1 MTFLSARRLV
11 PACVLSAAAVVALA
25 APGAASAS
33 LGVQCSGS
41 NITGKGSSLQ
51 KLAQEVWDAGFNTS
65 AAKPACNG
73 TQGSKAL
80 PTITYSPEGSGA
92 GLEAW
97 GVNGHAFEG
106 GTIAFVGTDEAPNS
120 KQKEEIEKNGE
131 AGTLLT
137 IPVLQASVAIIVNLP
152 EHCVATSTSNKGR
165 LVLNNVTLQKIWK
178 GEITKWSEITDNGDK
193 VIAEKGQVCNN
204 ETAITRIVRQDKS
217 GTSHIFKRYLALINN
232 EKNIVGTE
240 GWLELSTGAGN
251 TVWPGTV
258 LRPTEKGTGP
268 LVKLTAET
276 PSSISYANLADVR
289 SNGKFSKPA
298 EGGGPNKGRFWTPI
312 QNDGLATSG
321 TLTYTD
327 PSSNKD
333 TEKVANSNCAGTA
346 YINGENP
353 FPPPSLTELWN
364 EVTSNTTEKAYTL
377 CGLTYALSFTK
388 YSKYTG
394 TTEAEATT
402 ANNFLNFMLNTEK
415 EKELNK
421 KNGGQTL
428 INLHDYL
435 ALPSGTMRTE
445 AQKGVALI
453 TF

>member
-1 MTFLSARRLV
+1 MTFLSARRFV
-11 PACVLSAAAVVALA
+11 PACVLSAAAVVVLA

-33 LGVQCSGS
+33 LGVQCSGA
-41 NITGKGSSLQ
+41 NITGEGSSLQ
-51 KLAQEVWDAGFNTS
+51 KLAQEVWNLDFNTS

-80 PTITYSPEGSGA
+80 PTISYVPSGSGA

-97 GVNGHAFEG
+97 GVKGHAFEG
-106 GTIAFVGTDEAPNS
+106 SRVAFVGTDEAPNS
-120 KQKEEIEKNGE
+120 TQKEEIEKNGE
-131 AGTLLT
+131 KETLLT
-137 IPVLQASVAIIVNLP
+137 VPVLQASVAIIVNLP
-152 EHCVATSTSNKGR
+152 EGCIATSTSNKGS
-165 LVLNNVTLQKIWK
+165 LVLDNVTLQKISNV
-178 GEITKWSEITDNGDK
+178 EIKNKSEINDNSDK
-193 VIAEKGQVCNN
+193 VVAEKGKTCNP
-204 ETAITRIVRQDKS
+204 ETAIQRVVRQDKS
-217 GTSHIFKRYLALINN
+217 GTTHIFKRYLALINK

-240 GWLELSTGAGN
+240 GWLELSVGSGN

-258 LRPTEKGTGP
+258 LRPTEKGNGP
-268 LVKLTAET
+268 VVTLAAAT
-276 PSSISYANLADVR
+276 PSSIAYANLADAR
-289 SNGKFSKPA
+289 ANGKFSKPA
-298 EGGGPNKGRFWTPI
+298 EGGGPNKERFWTPI
-312 QNDGLATSG
+312 QNDGLATTG

-327 PSSNKD
+327 PSTNKD

-353 FPPPSLTELWN
+353 FPPPSLKELWN

-377 CGLTYALSFTK
+377 CGLTYDLAFTK
-388 YSKYTG
+388 YSTYTG

-402 ANNFLNFMLNTEK
+402 ANNFLSFVLNTEK

-435 ALPSGTMRTE
+435 ALPAGTMRTE